1 MSHYLQI
8 NGQRRIDTLYAL
20 GEHGAL
26 PGGGV
31 CRLAATAEDKAG
43 RDFVVAR
50 MKALGLLE
58 GAPLARSGD
67 AQPVVE
73 VTEAANRPVRGGGK
87 QCPECGSMSLHKV
100 DGCERC
106 DACGHIGT
114 CG

>member
-1 MSHYLQI
+1 LAQVPGEAKQMNYPSTVAYVA
-8 NGQRRIDTLYAL
+8 TLL
-20 GEHGAL
+20 L
-26 PGGGV
+26 
-31 CRLAATAEDKAG
+31 
-43 RDFVVAR
+43 AR
-50 MKALGLLE
+50 MKTLGLLE

-106 DACGHIGT
+106 DACGHIGS